1 MTTDRWDRE
10 LREQLSFHWETQ
22 LRPRLEGLSDDEYF
36 WEPVPGCW
44 NIRPR
49 GTGSA
54 PIQVGG
60 GDFTIDFAF
69 PEPDPPP
76 LTTIAWRLGHVIV
89 GVLAA
94 RNAAHF
100 RGPPT
105 TYEGFD
111 YAGTADAALAQLD
124 EHYAAWQ
131 AGVASLG
138 DDGLDRPVGEAEGA
152 HADYAYS
159 VLVLQIRR
167 EMIHHLAEVC
177 LLRDVYA
184 HTPADQR

>member
-1 MTTDRWDRE
+1 M
-10 LREQLSFHWETQ
+10 
-22 LRPRLEGLSDDEYF
+22 
-36 WEPVPGCW
+36 
-44 NIRPR
+44 
-49 GTGSA
+49 
-54 PIQVGG
+54 
-60 GDFTIDFAF
+60 
-69 PEPDPPP
+69 
-76 LTTIAWRLGHVIV
+76 IV

-100 RGPPT
+100 GGPPT

-124 EHYAAWQ
+124 EPYAAWQ

-152 HADYAYS
+152 HADSPYS
-159 VLVLQIRR
+159 VLVLHINR